1 MGTQILFPERTLLL
15 PLCAS
20 RQLSYLLTILVLRV
34 GAAGSQDSMG
44 GGLRSE
50 GKNAGTWT
58 CLYSPRHGAARHRAK
73 SSEIPLGEADF
84 IGQKALSVYC
94 VASPLQKAGEVCQ
107 VRPGLE
113 IPQAEET
120 VPPNLLHT
128 SPSLKYF
135 LMLLSHLV
143 GTLGL
148 TGTHHLTML
157 FTELDKVPDQD
168 HSGEGLAPSPKK

>member
-15 PLCAS
+15 PLCAR
-20 RQLSYLLTILVLRV
+20 RQLSYLLTVLVLGV

-58 CLYSPRHGAARHRAK
+58 CLYNPRHGADRHRAK

-84 IGQKALSVYC
+84 IGQKAVNVYC
-94 VASPLQKAGEVCQ
+94 VASPLRKAGEVCQ

-148 TGTHHLTML
+148 TGTHHLTTL
-157 FTELDKVPDQD
+157 FTELDKVPD
-168 HSGEGLAPSPKK
+168 HSGEGLAPPLRK